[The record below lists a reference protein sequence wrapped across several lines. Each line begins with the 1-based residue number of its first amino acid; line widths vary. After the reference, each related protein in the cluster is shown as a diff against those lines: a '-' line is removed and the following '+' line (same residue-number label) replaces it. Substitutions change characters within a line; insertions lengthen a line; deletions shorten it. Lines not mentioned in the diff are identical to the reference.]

1 MLKAQNCTKTSV
13 NGCVRQVLAT
23 EGSLFYS
30 PFPPPHLSLTRS
42 CIQCVGITKKQ
53 FN

>member
-30 PFPPPHLSLTRS
+30 PFPPPPSLSHPFLYTVR
-42 CIQCVGITKKQ
+42 G
-53 FN
+53 NN